1 MDEAFTWP
9 GRDRKRM
16 RRKLRVLL
24 LRNEIWVEWNC
35 DGPEWRGNVRSDEEI
50 LELNKE
56 GGACS

>member
-1 MDEAFTWP
+1 MDEACTWP

-16 RRKLRVLL
+16 RRKPRVLL
-24 LRNEIWVEWNC
+24 LRNEIWVEWDS